1 MTLRDEET
9 EFLLNNSGSELDE
22 EIAYIDISDDENDPS
37 DGELSGRPEDEAVD
51 SVVSTNTTG
60 HCNLQYSSGQ
70 WTDDDTITPQIPVF
84 SESCGIQ
91 DGIDQHSSVFDCFTY
106 FFDEELVRQ
115 IKRETNCYARMTI
128 GTLSATGKLKP
139 QNELFEFFSEKYK
152 SSSEVELCTEINKNL
167 YTEILEERICN
178 YMKITDSVSK
188 VIVIDESATESYP
201 QLTLKMQQM
210 VAAALRSGPQ
220 SEVLVDAFNLKITRH
235 DIGTLKKKNWLNCQV
250 INFYLSLLTERGK
263 QNGYPSVYTFNTFFF
278 PRLYSS
284 GFSAVRRWTRKTD
297 IFAYEILIVPIHL
310 SIHWCM
316 VAINFKKK
324 TICYYDS
331 VNSSNNVCLKLLWDY
346 LNSESMD
353 KRNEEFNYD
362 GWKTENVKEIP
373 QQVNTSDC
381 GVFCCVYS
389 DCICRNA
396 SFNFSQEDMPYFRK
410 KIAYEILS
418 KKLMT

>member
-1 MTLRDEET
+1 MDLAIK
-9 EFLLNNSGSELDE
+9 
-22 EIAYIDISDDENDPS
+22 EIIQVVNGDEN
-37 DGELSGRPEDEAVD
+37 LIV
-51 SVVSTNTTG
+51 
-60 HCNLQYSSGQ
+60 
-70 WTDDDTITPQIPVF
+70 
-84 SESCGIQ
+84 
-91 DGIDQHSSVFDCFTY
+91 
-106 FFDEELVRQ
+106 
-115 IKRETNCYARMTI
+115 
-128 GTLSATGKLKP
+128 
-139 QNELFEFFSEKYK
+139 

-201 QLTLKMQQM
+201 QLTQKMQQM

-220 SEVLVDAFNLKITRH
+220 YEVLVDAFNLKITRH

-250 INFYLSLLTERGK
+250 INFYMSLLTERGK
-263 QNGYPSVYTFNTFFF
+263 QNGYPSIYTFNTFFF

-284 GFSAVRRWTRKTD
+284 GFSAVRRWTRKID

-331 VNSSNNVCLKLLWDY
+331 MNSSNNVCLKVLWDY

-353 KRNEEFNYD
+353 KRNDEFNYD

-410 KIAYEILS
+410 KIVYEILS
-418 KKLMT
+418 KKLMI